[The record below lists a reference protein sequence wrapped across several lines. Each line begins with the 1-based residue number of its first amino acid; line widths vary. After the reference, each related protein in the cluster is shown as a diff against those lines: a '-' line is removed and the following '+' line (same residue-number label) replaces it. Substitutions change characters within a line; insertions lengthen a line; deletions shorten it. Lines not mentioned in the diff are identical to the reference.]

1 MKKVKIILIGESG
14 VGKSSLIT
22 QYIEKKF
29 KLEQTFTI
37 SNDRR
42 IKPLSINGKEIKL
55 EIWDTVGQEKL
66 RNINKMFMK
75 NVQIAIFVYDITK
88 KKSIINFDSYWY
100 KEVSDENDV
109 TKIIFGIVA
118 NKSDLYKIQEIDQ
131 LEGKKLAEKIGG
143 KFFETTAKN
152 FESIQTVFEE
162 LVQDYIT
169 KFSENDDID
178 KDNRQSLV
186 LNKDINNKKR
196 NKNECCRKNK

>member
-1 MKKVKIILIGESG
+1 MKKLKIILIGESG

-22 QYIEKKF
+22 QYIEKKYN
-29 KLEQTFTI
+29 LELTFTI

-42 IKPLSINGKEIKL
+42 LKPLSINGKKINL

-100 KEVSDENDV
+100 KEVCNENDIDKV
-109 TKIIFGIVA
+109 IFGIVA
-118 NKSDLYKIQEIDQ
+118 NKTDLYQKQEIDQ
-131 LEGKKLAEKIGG
+131 IEGIQLAQNIGA
-143 KFFETTAKN
+143 KFFETSATN

-162 LVQDYIT
+162 LAQDYIS
-169 KFSENDDID
+169 KFSDTEDID
-178 KDNRQSLV
+178 KDCRPSCV
-186 LNKDINNKKR
+186 LNPNINNQKR
-196 NKNECCRKNK
+196 NKNECCLKK